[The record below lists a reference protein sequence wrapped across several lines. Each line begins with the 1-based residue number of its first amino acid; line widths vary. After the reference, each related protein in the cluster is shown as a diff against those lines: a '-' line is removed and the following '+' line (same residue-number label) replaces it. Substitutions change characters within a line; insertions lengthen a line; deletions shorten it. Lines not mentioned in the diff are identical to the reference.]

1 MPDRRGRRDGGGWTC
16 RGLAA
21 RYRCGDVDEL
31 EELTQGIGAVF
42 ADQPIA
48 FSYVFGSVAR
58 GVAGADSDVDVAVH
72 FESGLPAGE
81 RFDRKLR
88 IGVELERALGR
99 EVDLVDLEDAP
110 LRLVGRILTERVVVT
125 GLHRPERVRFENES
139 FRRSVDFEHHARRL
153 DAEILAATAAGRR

>member
-1 MPDRRGRRDGGGWTC
+1 MP
-16 RGLAA
+16 A
-21 RYRCGDVDEL
+21 RYRCGDMDGL
-31 EELTQGIGAVF
+31 EDLIARIGAVL
-42 ADQPIA
+42 ADQPVA

-58 GVAGADSDVDVAVH
+58 GAAGVASDVDVALH
-72 FESGLPAGE
+72 FEPGVAAGE
-81 RFDRKLR
+81 RFDRALR

-125 GLHRPERVRFENES
+125 GLQRPERVRFENEM

-153 DAEILAATAAGRR
+153 DVEILAATAAGRR